1 MTATNG
7 SGRLSNVGVV
17 MVHVYSRRPY
27 YADLLARC
35 RREDRRLSLIEH
47 EKQAVWV
54 PVEWL
59 DELKGKK

>member
-7 SGRLSNVGVV
+7 TGRLSNMGVA

-27 YADLLARC
+27 YSDLLARC

-47 EKQAVWV
+47 EVQAVWV
-54 PVEWL
+54 PVEWVKQ
-59 DELKGKK
+59 LKEKK